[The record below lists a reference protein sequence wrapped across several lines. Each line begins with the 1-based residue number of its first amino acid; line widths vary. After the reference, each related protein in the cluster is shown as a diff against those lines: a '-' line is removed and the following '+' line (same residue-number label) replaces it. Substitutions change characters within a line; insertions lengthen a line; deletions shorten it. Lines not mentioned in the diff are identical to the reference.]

1 MNIKKSFTLNNGKE
15 IIEHGKPYFIAE
27 LNSSHF
33 GNIEYA
39 QEMITEAKNSGAD
52 CVKFQSWSSTSL
64 YCDSYYKANPI
75 AERFVKK
82 FSLSVD
88 DFVYL
93 SNFCKKIGIDFAS
106 TPYSESEVDYLL
118 DRCDVPFIKIA
129 SMEINNH
136 NFLNYIASKETAIIL
151 STGMSTYDEIIK
163 AVEVIKKAGN
173 KNLSVLHCVSVY
185 PLSKNLANLNN
196 IIQLRDIL
204 IDLPIGYSDH
214 TTGPEAAI
222 ASTALGCPIIEKHF
236 TLDNSKIGMDN
247 QMATMPNQFK
257 DMVDSC
263 NLTKS
268 IMGSFS
274 RELSE
279 EESQQRTM
287 MRRSVVSK
295 DFIAKDKI
303 ITSEDLSFKRP
314 GNGIPPTDASK
325 LIGKRALHNI
335 EAGELLDHSDFV

>member
-268 IMGSFS
+268 IMGSFN
-274 RELSE
+274 RDLSE

>member
-1 MNIKKSFTLNNGKE
+1 MNIKKSFRLNNGKE

-39 QEMITEAKNSGAD
+39 KEMITEAKNSGAD

-88 DFVYL
+88 DLVYL

-136 NFLNYIASKETAIIL
+136 NFLNYVASKETAIIL
-151 STGMSTYDEIIK
+151 STGMSTYDEIIQ

-268 IMGSFS
+268 IMGSFN
-274 RELSE
+274 RELLE
-279 EESQQRTM
+279 EESQQRIM

-335 EAGELLDHSDFV
+335 EAGEILDHSDFV